1 MKNRCFPPFLFL
13 VMSVSAV
20 LTAQGASI
28 PINDQRLH
36 LGEAGNPEWAEFAG
50 SIPDARELEITFDAR
65 ENEREWTLF
74 LRQED
79 VMWDWMVELNGT
91 RIGRLLELEE
101 PAIHTLAVHAGLARE
116 GSNTLR
122 LVPPGRVDD
131 ILLQNVWIE
140 TRPLSESLADATLD
154 VTVTAARDGS
164 ALPCRI
170 TITDDQGFLAPLQA
184 APGQSLAIRTGVAYT
199 PDGRARLQLP
209 AGNYRVIASRGFEYG
224 IASRMVTLSS
234 NDNMDLA
241 LSLARE
247 VPTPG
252 WVSCDTH
259 VHTVTHSRH
268 GDATIEERVV
278 TLAGEG
284 IELPVA
290 TDHNYHA
297 DYTEAAVRLGVRR
310 WFTPIPGNE
319 VTTSL
324 GHFNIFPVDPEA
336 RVPNF
341 RIPDRAA
348 LMQSILANPRVR
360 VVILNHPR
368 DVHAGFRPFGPDTFD
383 PVTGSARGNLRIDF
397 HAVELLNSSAQ
408 QPDWKLVYHDWFA
421 LLNRGHRIFGVG
433 SSDSHDVTRYLVG
446 QGRTYVRMDD
456 EDPSALDIDAACRA
470 FREGRLL
477 VSMGLLTTM
486 TVEERFLPGDLATTL
501 PETIGVRIEVLGPSW
516 VAAERVALYANG
528 IEIRGAPIN
537 ESDRSPE
544 SGIIA
549 TREWNIPK
557 PPHDVHLVAI
567 ASGPGVHHPFWSIPR
582 PYQRTSPD
590 WHPAVVGSTNPIWID
605 ADGDGRFSS
614 ARDHARL
621 LWERAENDPVRLIEL
636 LRPCDAAVAVQAA
649 AWCVEEEVS
658 LSGESIQAALSNAPE
673 PVREA
678 FNRTGSVE
686 E

>member
-1 MKNRCFPPFLFL
+1 
-13 VMSVSAV
+13 
-20 LTAQGASI
+20 
-28 PINDQRLH
+28 
-36 LGEAGNPEWAEFAG
+36 
-50 SIPDARELEITFDAR
+50 
-65 ENEREWTLF
+65 
-74 LRQED
+74 
-79 VMWDWMVELNGT
+79 
-91 RIGRLLELEE
+91 
-101 PAIHTLAVHAGLARE
+101 
-116 GSNTLR
+116 
-122 LVPPGRVDD
+122 
-131 ILLQNVWIE
+131 
-140 TRPLSESLADATLD
+140 
-154 VTVTAARDGS
+154 
-164 ALPCRI
+164 
-170 TITDDQGFLAPLQA
+170 
-184 APGQSLAIRTGVAYT
+184 
-199 PDGRARLQLP
+199 LQLP

-224 IASRMVTLSS
+224 IASRRVTLSS
-234 NDNMDLA
+234 NDNLDLA

-297 DYTEAAVRLGVRR
+297 DYADAAGRLGVRR
-310 WFTPIPGNE
+310 WFTPVPGNE

-341 RIPDRAA
+341 RMPDRAG
-348 LMQSILANPRVR
+348 LMQSILATPRVR

-397 HAVELLNSSAQ
+397 HGIELLNSSAQ
-408 QPDWKLVYHDWFA
+408 QSDWKRVYQDWYA

-433 SSDSHDVTRYLVG
+433 SSDSHDVSRYLVG

-456 EDPSALDIDAACRA
+456 EDPASLDIEAACHA

-477 VSMGLLTTM
+477 VSMGLLTAM
-486 TVEERFLPGDLATTL
+486 TVEDRFQPGDLATSL
-501 PETIGVRIEVLGPSW
+501 PESIRVRIEVLGPSW
-516 VAAERVALYANG
+516 VAADRVALYANG
-528 IEIRGAPIN
+528 IEIRGAPIH

-544 SGIIA
+544 SGILA
-549 TREWNIPK
+549 TCEWNISR

-582 PYQRTSPD
+582 PYQRISPE

-605 ADGDGRFSS
+605 GDGDGRFSS
-614 ARDHARL
+614 ARDHARR
-621 LWERAENDPVRLIEL
+621 LWGRAEHDPVQLIEL
-636 LRPCDAAVAVQAA
+636 LRPCDASVALQAA
-649 AWCVEEEVS
+649 AWCVEQGVL
-658 LSGESIQAALSNAPE
+658 LSGESIQAALNNAPK
-673 PVREA
+673 PVRDA
-678 FNRTGSVE
+678 FNRPGSAE